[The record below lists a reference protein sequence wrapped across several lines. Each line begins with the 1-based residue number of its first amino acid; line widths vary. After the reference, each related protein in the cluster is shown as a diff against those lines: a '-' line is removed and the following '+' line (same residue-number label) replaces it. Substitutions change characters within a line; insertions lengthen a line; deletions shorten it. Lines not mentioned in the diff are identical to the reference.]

1 MSAVELPAW
10 LAGGYAVALLV
21 VAYGIDLLARRAH
34 TASEQQQSRG
44 FVYHEDHDA
53 WLCPEDQW
61 LWPQSFDPDNRVM
74 RYRGSPTVCNSC
86 PVKDSCTTSEDGRE
100 MGRAVDAW
108 PSSESARFHR
118 GIACA
123 VHVLAVLFPL
133 VTAFTV
139 DGWTSQVVLL
149 GAALLIAVAGLPLWS
164 HLRHSPVDPEGVLF
178 RTLDEN
184 VEDRSQVVE
193 TMQRRRTSYASD
205 RRPTADGAL
214 PAGPDPDGSVPVR
227 PVPLALGRT
236 RYASDRREA
245 QENA

>member
-10 LAGGYAVALLV
+10 LAGGYALVLLG

-34 TASEQQQSRG
+34 RANDEHQVRG
-44 FVYHEDHDA
+44 FRYHEDHDA

-100 MGRAVDAW
+100 LGRAVDAW

-123 VHVLAVLFPL
+123 VSVLALLFPVATL
-133 VTAFTV
+133 FAV
-139 DGWTSQVVLL
+139 DHWASQLLLL
-149 GAALLIAVAGLPLWS
+149 GAALVVGVGSLPLWS
-164 HLRHSPVDPEGVLF
+164 HLRHSRVDPEGVLF
-178 RTLDEN
+178 RSLEEN
-184 VEDRSQVVE
+184 VQDRDRVVE
-193 TMQRRRTSYASD
+193 TVQRRRTSYASD
-205 RRPTADGAL
+205 RRETAGGT
-214 PAGPDPDGSVPVR
+214 PI
-227 PVPLALGRT
+227 PLALGRT
-236 RYASDRREA
+236 RYASERREA
-245 QENA
+245 EKHA